1 MKSILVSPKIF
12 LQQRIFLAKVSG
24 QDEGCANGDIKTWIS
39 FEESKYFNVTI
50 TEINF
55 SII

>member
-24 QDEGCANGDIKTWIS
+24 QDEGCANGDIKT
-39 FEESKYFNVTI
+39 
-50 TEINF
+50 
-55 SII
+55 